1 MKNLNSLVLSFVCL
15 LIYSACDKIE
25 GPKLEAPI
33 INPVDSTEIG
43 IVNTDT
49 NFSTIKKVLVEDY
62 TGHTCGNCPEAAI
75 VLDSLLEMPFKN
87 QIVPMAIHAG
97 SFAEPQPPK
106 YPNDFRTAVGTELDI
121 KFRISAFGNPNGMVD
136 RIGYPNDNNVLNY
149 NTWQTKID
157 ERITLPAP
165 LYLAIKNTYFPNSK
179 KIKTEIK
186 SNIIS
191 TLSGDYRM
199 SVFLI
204 EDSIISDQKDYS
216 LPPAIN
222 HVTNYVHKHMFRTS
236 FNGTYGDD
244 IASNPSG
251 TASNPV
257 QFKKEYIL
265 NYNQAWNKKN
275 LYVVVFVYNK
285 QTYEVIQADYKK
297 IKT

>member
-1 MKNLNSLVLSFVCL
+1 MKNLVVLFFSFFWL
-15 LIYSACDKIE
+15 FIYSSCDKID

-33 INPVDSTEIG
+33 VNPIDSAEIG
-43 IVNTDT
+43 VVNTDT
-49 NFSTIKKVLVEDY
+49 AFSTLKKVLVEDY

-75 VLDSLLEMPFKN
+75 VLDSLLKLPIKS

-106 YPNDFRTAVGTELDI
+106 YPNDFRTSVGTELDI
-121 KFRISAFGNPNGMVD
+121 KFKISAFGNPNGMVD
-136 RIGYPNDNNVLNY
+136 RIGYPTDDNVLNY
-149 NTWQTKID
+149 NTWQTKIE

-165 LYLAIKNTYFPNSK
+165 LFLAIKNTYFPTSR
-179 KIKTEIK
+179 KIKTEVK
-186 SNIIS
+186 SNIVT

-204 EDSIISDQKDYS
+204 EDSIISAQKDYS
-216 LPPAIN
+216 LPPALN
-222 HVTNYVHKHMFRTS
+222 QVTNYVHKHMFRTS

-244 IASNPSG
+244 IASNPNG
-251 TASNPV
+251 TASNPI
-257 QFKKEYIL
+257 QFKKEYL
-265 NYNQAWNKKN
+265 LDYSETWNKKH